1 MLLPFNAEIYFYR
14 QPISFRYQ
22 IDGLIRLVSDQ
33 LNMNPSSGQI
43 FIFRNKGRDRLKI
56 LYSERNG
63 FWLLYRRLESGHF
76 KYPDPSDRTMS
87 LTVDQFQ
94 WLLSG
99 LNMMDHLPKKSTRYH
114 HFY

>member
-56 LYSERNG
+56 LY
-63 FWLLYRRLESGHF
+63 
-76 KYPDPSDRTMS
+76 
-87 LTVDQFQ
+87 
-94 WLLSG
+94 
-99 LNMMDHLPKKSTRYH
+99 
-114 HFY
+114 

>member
-43 FIFRNKGRDRLKI
+43 FIFRNKGLPVGI
-56 LYSERNG
+56 SSFVICFSSSLS
-63 FWLLYRRLESGHF
+63 
-76 KYPDPSDRTMS
+76 KY
-87 LTVDQFQ
+87 LHNA
-94 WLLSG
+94 LIE
-99 LNMMDHLPKKSTRYH
+99 LP
-114 HFY
+114 